1 MFFRDG
7 IIPKNYIVVIDEK
20 IGLELIDK
28 GFPLLTYSGDNYV
41 FAKTREITKAIKK
54 INKIKTMKGGDI
66 YQ

>member
-1 MFFRDG
+1 MFFRGG

-20 IGLELIDK
+20 IGMKLIEK

-41 FAKTREITKAIKK
+41 FAKTREIVKIIKK
-54 INKIKTMKGGDI
+54 LNSKKGGDI